1 MEHGIHRGILVFT
14 EIESHW
20 LFYYMTLN
28 QIWINTKQ
36 RRLCS
41 PDTPV
46 CPTSAIINLIVYR
59 KQLQKN
65 VHCSKNASD

>member
-1 MEHGIHRGILVFT
+1 MEHDIHLGI
-14 EIESHW
+14 
-20 LFYYMTLN
+20 YYMTIN

-46 CPTSAIINLIVYR
+46 CPASAIINLIVYR
-59 KQLQKN
+59 R
-65 VHCSKNASD
+65 